1 MNAGSRVA
9 LVVAHDGRWRLC
21 GATVVHCGGEVTH
34 VEADGPDLVP
44 DEAVVGV
51 IDGADGS
58 TLLAVVTGR
67 SGPSV
72 LVLSS
77 VAPLR

>member
-1 MNAGSRVA
+1 MSAESRVA
-9 LVVAHDGRWRLC
+9 LVVTHGSRSRLC

-34 VEADGPDLVP
+34 VEADEPDLVP
-44 DEAVVGV
+44 EGAVVGV
-51 IDGADGS
+51 IDVADGS
-58 TLLAVVTGR
+58 TLLTVVTGR
-67 SGPSV
+67 PGPSV